1 MRHILFAVAMVFVF
15 SWTCAAQTSPGDS
28 PATKEDIEKYLQAI
42 HSRGMAAKMADAT
55 AQALRRTMR
64 EQYLKHKDE
73 LPADYESRMAM
84 MMDENLK
91 NMPWDEMMQATIPI
105 YQKHFTKGDIDNLVA
120 FYSTPTGEKIL
131 REMPSITAEAMQ
143 SMMPVISRYVDT
155 VQKRLLK
162 ETDAMIAQSKKQS
175 NSRVPASQN

>member
-1 MRHILFAVAMVFVF
+1 MKRILLVVGIVFVI
-15 SWTCAAQTSPGDS
+15 SWTCVAQTDPDS

-55 AQALRRTMR
+55 ARALRRTMH

-73 LPADYESRMAM
+73 LPADYESKMAAR
-84 MMDENLK
+84 MDEMFE

-105 YQKHFTKGDIDNLVA
+105 YQKHFTKGDVDNLIA

-143 SMMPVISRYVDT
+143 NMMPIISKYVDT
-155 VQKRLLK
+155 FQKRLLK
-162 ETDAMIAQSKKQS
+162 ETDDMIAQSKKPP
-175 NSRVPASQN
+175 NDKTPATHN

>member
-1 MRHILFAVAMVFVF
+1 ML
-15 SWTCAAQTSPGDS
+15 SWSAFAQTSTDDS
-28 PATKEDIEKYLQAI
+28 PATKEDIEKYLHAI

-55 AQALRRTMR
+55 ARALRQTMH

-73 LPADYESRMAM
+73 LPTDYESKMTAR
-84 MMDENLK
+84 MDEMFK
-91 NMPWDEMMQATIPI
+91 NMPWDEMTQATVPI
-105 YQKHFTKGDIDNLVA
+105 YQKHFTKGDIDNLLV

-143 SMMPVISRYVDT
+143 EMMPVISRYVDT

-162 ETDAMIAQSKKQS
+162 ETDDMIAQTKKQPS
-175 NSRVPASQN
+175 AKAPAANN